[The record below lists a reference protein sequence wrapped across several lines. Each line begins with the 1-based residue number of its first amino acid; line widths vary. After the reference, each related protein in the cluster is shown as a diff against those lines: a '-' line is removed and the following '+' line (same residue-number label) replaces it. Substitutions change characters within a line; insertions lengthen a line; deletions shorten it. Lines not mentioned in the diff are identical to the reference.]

1 MEKADTSYET
11 QIQIL
16 EEQLMFLDKHVTEQ
30 DKVIMNLQKKL
41 DKTAQE
47 LKDLRVHFQS
57 GALST
62 GTADEKPP
70 HY

>member
-1 MEKADTSYET
+1 VEKAETSYES
-11 QIQIL
+11 QIQHL
-16 EEQLMFLDKHVTEQ
+16 EEQLMFLDKHVMEQ
-30 DKVIMNLQKKL
+30 DKEILNLQKKL

-47 LKDLRVHFQS
+47 LKEFRVHFQS

-62 GTADEKPP
+62 GSADEKPP